1 MMGPTPDVLCEGG
14 WAVSNRSIVLARLAG
29 ALASSSPD
37 QPFPVRLCSACVEI
51 LGADG
56 GAITLSSTKPE
67 RLTVSTSNG
76 TSARIE
82 DLQDVLGEGPGQDA
96 FRDGRTVVTQI
107 DGGHGGPFP
116 MFTELA
122 ADIAG
127 PLTVWAIPMHPGG
140 ATIGVV
146 TLYRAVGELEQ
157 SLDDAQFLVD
167 AVGAALLDERSAGA
181 GAPFATWPDRARVHQ
196 ATGMV
201 VAQLVISPDDALAI
215 LRAHAYADSATLDQ
229 IATEVVER
237 RLSFT
242 HTNQGDSRSNALDDG
257 TGREDT

>member
-1 MMGPTPDVLCEGG
+1 
-14 WAVSNRSIVLARLAG
+14 VSSRNTVLARLASF
-29 ALASSSPD
+29 LAESPND
-37 QPFPVRLCSACVEI
+37 QPLAVRLCRACVEI

-56 GAITLSSTKPE
+56 GAITLASTKPE

-96 FRDGRTVVTQI
+96 FREGRPVITHVDGA
-107 DGGHGGPFP
+107 HGGPFP

-122 ADIAG
+122 GDIAG
-127 PLTVWAIPMHPGG
+127 PVTVWAIPMHPGG

-146 TLYRAVGELEQ
+146 TLYRSVGELEQ
-157 SLDDAQFLVD
+157 SLDDAQFLAD
-167 AVGAALLDERSAGA
+167 AVGAALLDDHLTGDSV
-181 GAPFATWPDRARVHQ
+181 PFAAWTDRARVHQ
-196 ATGMV
+196 ATGMI
-201 VAQLVISPDDALAI
+201 VAQLAISPEDALAI
-215 LRAHAYADSATLDQ
+215 LRAHAYAESTSLDE

-242 HTNQGDSRSNALDDG
+242 HTARGDLRTEAVDDSSG
-257 TGREDT
+257 NGDP

>member
-1 MMGPTPDVLCEGG
+1 M
-14 WAVSNRSIVLARLAG
+14 SNHSAVLARLASS
-29 ALASSSPD
+29 LASGPLD
-37 QPFPVRLCSACVEI
+37 QPFPVRLCRACVEI

-56 GAITLSSTKPE
+56 GAITLSSTRPE

-76 TSARIE
+76 TSARLE

-96 FRDGRTVVTQI
+96 YRVGHAVVTHVNGEQ
-107 DGGHGGPFP
+107 GGPFP
-116 MFTELA
+116 MFAELA
-122 ADIAG
+122 GRIAG

-146 TLYRAVGELEQ
+146 TLYRAQGDLDE

-167 AVGAALLDERSAGA
+167 AVGAALLDDHDTHGVLA
-181 GAPFATWPDRARVHQ
+181 FAAWSDRARVHQ

-201 VAQLVISPDDALAI
+201 VAQLTVTPEDALAI
-215 LRAHAYADSATLDQ
+215 LRAHAYADAATLDE
-229 IATEVVER
+229 IATQVVER

-242 HTNQGDSRSNALDDG
+242 GTDQGVSRRETTDDSSRNGDQ
-257 TGREDT
+257 

>member
-1 MMGPTPDVLCEGG
+1 M
-14 WAVSNRSIVLARLAG
+14 SNRSAVLARLAG
-29 ALASSSPD
+29 SLAASPPD
-37 QPFPVRLCSACVEI
+37 LPLPVRLCRACVEI

-56 GAITLSSTKPE
+56 GAITLSSTRPE

-96 FRDGRTVVTQI
+96 FREGRTVVTHV
-107 DGGHGGPFP
+107 DGDRGGPFP

-122 ADIAG
+122 GDIAG

-140 ATIGVV
+140 STIGVV
-146 TLYRAVGELEQ
+146 TLYRSDGGLEQ

-167 AVGAALLDERSAGA
+167 AVGAALLDERWG
-181 GAPFATWPDRARVHQ
+181 GVEGRFAAWSDRARVHQ
-196 ATGMV
+196 ATGMI
-201 VAQLVISPDDALAI
+201 VAQLAISPEDALAI
-215 LRAHAYADSATLDQ
+215 LRAHAYAEETTLDL
-229 IATEVVER
+229 IAGEVVER

-242 HTNQGDSRSNALDDG
+242 HTDQGDSHSEAMDDG
-257 TGREDT
+257 SGNGDA

>member
-1 MMGPTPDVLCEGG
+1 MSSKSAVLG
-14 WAVSNRSIVLARLAG
+14 RLATS
-29 ALASSSPD
+29 LASSSPD
-37 QPFPVRLCSACVEI
+37 QPFAARLCRACVEI

-96 FRDGRTVVTQI
+96 FRAGHAVVTHV
-107 DGGHGGPFP
+107 DGDQGGPFP

-122 ADIAG
+122 GRIAG

-140 ATIGVV
+140 VTIGVV
-146 TLYRAVGELEQ
+146 TLYRAEGELDE
-157 SLDDAQFLVD
+157 SLDDAQFLAD
-167 AVGAALLDERSAGA
+167 AVGAALLDDHDSNGVLA
-181 GAPFATWPDRARVHQ
+181 FAAWSDRARVHQ
-196 ATGMV
+196 ATGMI
-201 VAQLVISPDDALAI
+201 VAQLAVSPEDALAI
-215 LRAHAYADSATLDQ
+215 LRAHAFADSATLDQ
-229 IATEVVER
+229 IATQVVER

-242 HTNQGDSRSNALDDG
+242 GTDQGVSRREASDDSSRNGDQ
-257 TGREDT
+257 

>member
-1 MMGPTPDVLCEGG
+1 M
-14 WAVSNRSIVLARLAG
+14 SNRSIVLARLAS
-29 ALASSSPD
+29 ALASSPPD
-37 QPFPVRLCSACVEI
+37 QPFPVRLCRACVDI

-56 GAITLSSTKPE
+56 GAITLSSTRPE

-96 FRDGRTVVTQI
+96 FRNGRTVVTQV
-107 DGGHGGPFP
+107 DGASGGPFP

-122 ADIAG
+122 GDIAG

-146 TLYRAVGELEQ
+146 TLYRAEGDLAQ

-167 AVGAALLDERSAGA
+167 AVGAALLDDRAVGA
-181 GAPFATWPDRARVHQ
+181 GAPFAAWPDRARVHQ
-196 ATGMV
+196 ATGMI
-201 VAQLVISPDDALAI
+201 VAQLSIAPDDALAI
-215 LRAHAYADSATLDQ
+215 LRAHAYAEATTLDA
-229 IATEVVER
+229 IAIEVVER

-242 HTNQGDSRSNALDDG
+242 HTDQGDSHSEALDDG
-257 TGREDT
+257 TGNGDT

>member
-1 MMGPTPDVLCEGG
+1 VNQRND
-14 WAVSNRSIVLARLAG
+14 VLARLA
-29 ALASSSPD
+29 AILASGSADDPLA
-37 QPFPVRLCSACVEI
+37 VRLCRACVEI

-96 FRDGRTVVTQI
+96 FREGRTVITHVDDTQ
-107 DGGHGGPFP
+107 GGPFP
-116 MFTELA
+116 VFTELA
-122 ADIAG
+122 GDIAG

-140 ATIGVV
+140 TTIGVV
-146 TLYRAVGELEQ
+146 TLYKAQGELDRGLE
-157 SLDDAQFLVD
+157 DAQFLAD
-167 AVGAALLDERSAGA
+167 AVGAALLDEQASRGA
-181 GAPFATWPDRARVHQ
+181 LPFAAWSDRARVHQ

-201 VAQLVISPDDALAI
+201 VAQLAVSPGDALAL
-215 LRAHAYADSATLDQ
+215 LRAHAFAESTTLDS

-237 RLSFT
+237 RLGFGRVDRGSS
-242 HTNQGDSRSNALDDG
+242 HSKISDDSSRNG
-257 TGREDT
+257 EQ